1 MADEGSVLP
10 ERGSLTPLA
19 MDWYKA
25 PICGLLDVPTLHE
38 YHLTPKGVVTIG
50 RFKKSLCDTKS
61 YVSANAGFRS
71 LAPSDHM
78 FEFSSRQ

>member
-1 MADEGSVLP
+1 MLGLADEGSVLP

-38 YHLTPKGVVTIG
+38 YHLTPNIG
-50 RFKKSLCDTKS
+50 RFKKSLCDTES
-61 YVSANAGFRS
+61 YVSANAEVRT
-71 LAPSDHM
+71 LAPSDHI
-78 FEFSSRQ
+78 FVVSSRQ